1 MKIELPHESMSADKL
16 GRSDLLDR
24 VIGSV
29 CLADAVVVIAFI
41 GDTAHGASYGA
52 NRKKCEATGEWLD
65 HLLDDM
71 GDGLTPRPQL

>member
-1 MKIELPHESMSADKL
+1 MPKPLTSVADAKKIAK
-16 GRSDLLDR
+16 R
-24 VIGSV
+24 IN
-29 CLADAVVVIAFI
+29 ADAVVVIAFI